1 MVEILPSILAAD
13 FARLGEEIAK
23 VEQAGA
29 SMLHVD
35 VMDGHFVPNISLGF
49 PVIESIRKITRLKL
63 DVHLMISDPDRYGHE
78 FIRAGADHVLVH
90 QEVCPHLDRTLR
102 MIRDEGAL
110 AGVVLNPST
119 PISTLSEVLDLVD
132 HVLIMSVNPGF
143 GGQSFIPNALKK
155 IKALAW
161 KRKELGLDFAIEI
174 DGGVALDN
182 VAEIVRAGCDW
193 LVAGSSVFHTSDPG
207 AAFTQMQRTAREA
220 TLVKV

>member
-207 AAFTQMQRTAREA
+207 AAFTQMQRAAREA